1 MQNKNLLVLGLLV
14 VVVMAAAIF
23 VQAGGGPRSAAQC
36 RDGLDNDGD
45 TYIDYP
51 ADPGCASKNDN
62 NELGTVQCD
71 NGVSDDFDGLID
83 YPDDPGCASVTD
95 NNEKSSIKCDNGL
108 DDDSDTYTD
117 YPADTLC
124 SSATDNDEADASCSD
139 TDGGFVT
146 GTQGTASGSFNGN
159 PFSNTDACE
168 SSTLLRE
175 YYCSSNQ
182 RANQQYNCAGNVT
195 AQCVNGACV

>member
-83 YPDDPGCASVTD
+83 YP
-95 NNEKSSIKCDNGL
+95 
-108 DDDSDTYTD
+108 DSDTYTD